1 MSEQSNE
8 EAAGDQARQQQ
19 VSIHNIYL
27 KDASFESPA
36 APGIFQHNAQPRI
49 QVNVGVNTDHLSED
63 TFDVVLTVT
72 VTAKF
77 EDDKTAFLAEILQG
91 GVFSLKGFND
101 NELGAMLGIYCPNML
116 FPYAR
121 EAIAGLVSRGG
132 FPQLVLQPVNFEAIY
147 AQHLQRQQGGEAQA

>member
-1 MSEQSNE
+1 MSEQPNN
-8 EAAGDQARQQQ
+8 ADAQDQGRQQQ
-19 VSIHNIYL
+19 VTIHNIYL
-27 KDASFESPA
+27 KDVSFESPN
-36 APGIFQHNAQPRI
+36 APDVFRENTHPKIH
-49 QVNVGVNTDHLSED
+49 VNVGVNTNPLAED

-77 EDDKTAFLAEILQG
+77 EDDKTAFLVEAQQG
-91 GVFSLKGFND
+91 GVFGLKGFND

-121 EAIAGLVSRGG
+121 EAIASLVSKGS

-147 AQHLQRQQGGEAQA
+147 AQHVQRQQGDQAEA

>member
-1 MSEQSNE
+1 MSEQDND
-8 EAAGDQARQQQ
+8 AAGGQARQQQ
-19 VSIHNIYL
+19 VAIHNIYL
-27 KDASFESPA
+27 KDASFESPS
-36 APGIFQHNAQPRI
+36 APGVFRQNAQPKV
-49 QVNVGVNTDHLSED
+49 QVNVGVNTDHLGED
-63 TFDVVLTVT
+63 TFDVLLTVT

-77 EDDKTAFLAEILQG
+77 EDGKTAFLAETLQG
-91 GVFSLKGFND
+91 GVFGLKGFND

-147 AQHLQRQQGGEAQA
+147 AQHLQRQQSGEAEA

>member
-1 MSEQSNE
+1 MSEQNND
-8 EAAGDQARQQQ
+8 AAGGQNPQQ

-27 KDASFESPA
+27 KDASFESPN
-36 APGIFQHNAQPRI
+36 APGVFQQNAQPNI
-49 QVNVGVNTDHLSED
+49 QVNVGVNTNLLQEN
-63 TFDVVLTVT
+63 TFDVVLTIT

-77 EDDKTAFLAEILQG
+77 EDGKTAFVAETLQG
-91 GVFSLKGFND
+91 GIFSLKGFAD

-121 EAIAGLVSRGG
+121 EAIAGLVSKGG

-147 AQHLQRQQGGEAQA
+147 AQHLQRQQGDQAEA